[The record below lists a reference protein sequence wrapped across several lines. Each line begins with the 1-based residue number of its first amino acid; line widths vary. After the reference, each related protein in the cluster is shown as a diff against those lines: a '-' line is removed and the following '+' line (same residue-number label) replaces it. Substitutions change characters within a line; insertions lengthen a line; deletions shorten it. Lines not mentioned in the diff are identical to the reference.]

1 MNYLTYPMKVMRITQ
16 NYNGSTS
23 HYGHSHGY
31 PADFPIDEG
40 GKDSGRDAVYAPCDL
55 FVKRVWGYRSSGVN
69 TLFLQ
74 SRTKML
80 TACGKYDYICLQL
93 THENDEDLKKYK
105 EGSLIPAKTVI
116 CREGSDGASANHIHM
131 SVGVGSF
138 KGNCWRKNNYKKNGK
153 DEGKYVMTCTETL
166 MPENA
171 FYIDKSFTRI
181 DGNGGIKWRSLP
193 FPLGKYEVQEGVYVR
208 CGAGKKYARKT
219 FSMFTEDAREQIK
232 KLNNGKHS
240 DGFVRG
246 VVFTVS
252 DVEYNAED
260 KLTWGKTYSGWVC
273 LNRCKKV

>member
-16 NYNGSTS
+16 GYDGKTS

-31 PADFPIDEG
+31 PSDYPVDEG
-40 GKDSGRDAVYAPCDL
+40 GKDTGRDPMYAPCDL
-55 FVKRVWGYRSSGVN
+55 IVKRVYGYKTSGVN

-74 SRTKML
+74 SRKKML
-80 TACGKYDYICLQL
+80 TPCGKFDYICMQV

-105 EGSLIPAKTVI
+105 AGDLIPAKTII
-116 CREGSDGASANHIHM
+116 CHEGTDGASGNHIHL
-131 SVGVGSF
+131 SVGLGQF
-138 KGNCWRKNNYKKNGK
+138 KGNGWRQNNK
-153 DEGKYVMTCTETL
+153 GKYVMTCTEVL
-166 MPENA
+166 KPEQA
-171 FYIDKSFTRI
+171 FYIDKSFTVI
-181 DGNGGIKWRSLP
+181 DWNGGIKWRSLP

-252 DVEYNAED
+252 DVEYNDED